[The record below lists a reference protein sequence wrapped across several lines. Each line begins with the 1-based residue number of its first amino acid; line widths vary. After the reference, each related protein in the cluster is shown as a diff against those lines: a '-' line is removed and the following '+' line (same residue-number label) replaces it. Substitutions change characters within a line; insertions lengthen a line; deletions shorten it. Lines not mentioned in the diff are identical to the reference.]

1 VLLAFQNCSAE
12 RQKSKIDREQLD
24 TKLRQKIPEPPVKAL
39 IDALSVWKSVTLLHH
54 LKTLENVDAF
64 PVGFFCIHR
73 GESMRDFHKFVDN
86 NMSDA

>member
-1 VLLAFQNCSAE
+1 
-12 RQKSKIDREQLD
+12 
-24 TKLRQKIPEPPVKAL
+24 
-39 IDALSVWKSVTLLHH
+39 VTLLHH

-64 PVGFFCIHR
+64 PVGFFCIHC